1 MNRFD
6 IINRIGDK
14 YRVGNTETGEF
25 SYAQALKTVG
35 KDIKDYQKATTGTQ
49 HKFLDI
55 RFENERL
62 VVLVECK
69 NKFSRWDKAK
79 IQGQLQDYVRF
90 EKAYS
95 DKKIVAILAETDGD
109 EVWVW
114 FGQSVIID
122 DEHRMEEETV
132 LRTFE
137 EYENLCFGRVN
148 DKIKVVDSIKT
159 LNEKLHSDGINEK
172 LRSQFVGTCLLALKN
187 GLVYKNVKETL
198 DPKTGKKLAP
208 ERVVLK
214 SIKDILEGLL
224 TRGGSLN
231 KAGKLAVLNSKVL
244 DDQDVTSL
252 TYKELEDILQFIDD
266 NVVPYINDKS
276 TAGQDLL
283 NLFFMSIIDNDES
296 LTTTETDFSKV
307 LEIRYTLGHRYV
319 SQGVHYLHHNDVLK
333 LFCTLLDNAK
343 FRRVFSDNYPLI
355 LIDEYQ
361 DSYKPIITRFVNF
374 FIAEGIGPQFGFFG
388 DAWQTIYQSNN
399 ACGAIEHSNLVEIKK
414 GSNFRSAP
422 RIVNLLNEIRPDLP
436 QQSAIDNFE
445 GEVVVVTCD
454 DFSGARRSD
463 RTFKDDLPAEEL
475 KSRLYQLSEC
485 IKKNVPKDENIKILM
500 ITHKV
505 LATQQGYEQLLAI
518 IDDGLRDKQ
527 DPFLL
532 FFMNTVEPI
541 YEALSTSNMQLLFD
555 TLGIRRY
562 PITKK
567 SEKMKWKEFEAR
579 LKKARDGK
587 AIDVINTIVET
598 KLVPVPSLVDG
609 YYHLYFDAPDTIYG
623 LDATIRDVLD
633 LDYSQFRAA
642 IEFLYPEAE
651 FSTEHGVKGE
661 EYDNVVFVISKG
673 WNQYQFETYAPMIT
687 GRTPIPN
694 GKQTS
699 YERNR
704 NLFYVCCSRPRKRLF
719 FFVSVPID
727 ASFRVFLDD
736 LVGAENIYT
745 YGQYLEAKQ

>member
-1 MNRFD
+1 M
-6 IINRIGDK
+6 
-14 YRVGNTETGEF
+14 
-25 SYAQALKTVG
+25 
-35 KDIKDYQKATTGTQ
+35 
-49 HKFLDI
+49 
-55 RFENERL
+55 
-62 VVLVECK
+62 
-69 NKFSRWDKAK
+69 
-79 IQGQLQDYVRF
+79 
-90 EKAYS
+90 
-95 DKKIVAILAETDGD
+95 
-109 EVWVW
+109 
-114 FGQSVIID
+114 
-122 DEHRMEEETV
+122 
-132 LRTFE
+132 
-137 EYENLCFGRVN
+137 
-148 DKIKVVDSIKT
+148 
-159 LNEKLHSDGINEK
+159 
-172 LRSQFVGTCLLALKN
+172 
-187 GLVYKNVKETL
+187 
-198 DPKTGKKLAP
+198 
-208 ERVVLK
+208 
-214 SIKDILEGLL
+214 
-224 TRGGSLN
+224 
-231 KAGKLAVLNSKVL
+231 
-244 DDQDVTSL
+244 
-252 TYKELEDILQFIDD
+252 
-266 NVVPYINDKS
+266 
-276 TAGQDLL
+276 
-283 NLFFMSIIDNDES
+283 
-296 LTTTETDFSKV
+296 
-307 LEIRYTLGHRYV
+307 

-587 AIDVINTIVET
+587 AICVAFQ
-598 KLVPVPSLVDG
+598 L
-609 YYHLYFDAPDTIYG
+609 
-623 LDATIRDVLD
+623 
-633 LDYSQFRAA
+633 
-642 IEFLYPEAE
+642 
-651 FSTEHGVKGE
+651 
-661 EYDNVVFVISKG
+661 
-673 WNQYQFETYAPMIT
+673 
-687 GRTPIPN
+687 
-694 GKQTS
+694 
-699 YERNR
+699 
-704 NLFYVCCSRPRKRLF
+704 
-719 FFVSVPID
+719 
-727 ASFRVFLDD
+727 
-736 LVGAENIYT
+736 
-745 YGQYLEAKQ
+745 